1 MTELQV
7 KQAIVLAI
15 NECKH
20 LGQPIREQIE
30 SVIGVDKLATVIAR
44 SLTKQG
50 FIEANP
56 PPAGHPQITHPWMTR

>member
-7 KQAIVLAI
+7 KRAIVLAI

-30 SVIGVDKLATVIAR
+30 SVIGVDKLATVIAC

-50 FIEANP
+50 FIEASAP
-56 PPAGHPQITHPWMTR
+56 QAGHPRITRAGMTR